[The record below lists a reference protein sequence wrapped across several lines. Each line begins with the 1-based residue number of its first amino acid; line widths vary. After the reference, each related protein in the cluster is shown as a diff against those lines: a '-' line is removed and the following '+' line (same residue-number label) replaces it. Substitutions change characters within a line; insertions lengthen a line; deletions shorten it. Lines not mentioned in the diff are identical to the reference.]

1 MASRV
6 LHVGALAVLVVAL
19 GGGGVHAR
27 VPTLPVLWASADGV
41 GRAARPGATVDVA
54 RVDLS
59 QSDKYSEIAVVDDR
73 ILLFGPTSPSDGP
86 QAANTC
92 YAASV
97 DPSSLVLGD
106 EHAGSCA
113 DPALEGRQV
122 LPVFAVDKDLPRVGV
137 AQAWSCA

>member
-73 ILLFGPTSPSDGP
+73 ILLFGPPARRMARKPRTPAMPPRSTRRRWCWATSTLAVAPTRHWKVDRYCRCSRSTR
-86 QAANTC
+86 TC
-92 YAASV
+92 
-97 DPSSLVLGD
+97 
-106 EHAGSCA
+106 
-113 DPALEGRQV
+113 R
-122 LPVFAVDKDLPRVGV
+122 RVGV